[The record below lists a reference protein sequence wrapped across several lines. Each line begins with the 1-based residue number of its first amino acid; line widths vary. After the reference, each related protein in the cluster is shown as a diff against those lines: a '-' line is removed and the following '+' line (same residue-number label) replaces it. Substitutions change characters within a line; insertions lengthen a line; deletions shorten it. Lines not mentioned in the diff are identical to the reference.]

1 MKLTKWIL
9 LAAIS
14 AIATN
19 CYAQKVAVG
28 YDKSIDF
35 SKYKTYTWAQPAMP
49 PVRPVLF
56 ETVCGR
62 TEVELQSKGL
72 TKLLKDGEL
81 TLIPSGGIGFGFA
94 GEASTPYSPTY
105 GGAPPVLNAT
115 MWTGP
120 TGTSSAGVYV
130 TEGTFMLTFVD
141 RATNTVVWSGS
152 VRQNLDIEKK
162 NKSLELAN
170 KAVTKLLHKF
180 PPKKK

>member
-1 MKLTKWIL
+1 MKAKQWIFV
-9 LAAIS
+9 AAIC
-14 AIATN
+14 AIAASSF
-19 CYAQKVAVG
+19 AQKVAVG
-28 YDKSIDF
+28 YDKSADF
-35 SKYKTYTWAQPAMP
+35 SKYKTYTWADPPMP
-49 PVRPVLF
+49 PARPVLF

-62 TEVELQSKGL
+62 TEVELQAKGL
-72 TKLLKDGEL
+72 TKLPKDGDL

-105 GGAPPVLNAT
+105 AGPPPVLNAT
-115 MWTGP
+115 VWTGP

-130 TEGTFMLTFVD
+130 TEGTFMLTFID

-152 VRQNLDIEKK
+152 VKQNLDIEKK

-170 KAVTKLLHKF
+170 KAVTKLLDKY